1 MSTEIRLAFA
11 LNGGVSLAIWI
22 SGVAD
27 EVLRCIN
34 GGRDAAGGTPS
45 TNLYADICAELDV
58 TPKADVLT
66 GTSAGGLNAVFIA
79 TAVSHGCT
87 NLRPIRSLWLEHGA
101 IDRMMRAATDQSFA
115 SLLAGDSNFLPHI
128 ENALKELLEAGTGF
142 REPDP
147 PVVVRLTGTS
157 LPGQSST
164 IRDGQGEVS
173 SVDHRAEFIFHTR
186 DFDFEADPGSISRMA
201 RACRSSASFPGAFEP
216 STVESAQFESWH
228 TSGLFDDDEV
238 VRTPVIDGGLLV
250 NLPAQAALDAI
261 IRQPSRERV
270 ERVLAL
276 VVPDPGATAGG
287 ARIENPTLGHVLS
300 KALVGIPMT
309 QSLSDFVK
317 AFENHNREVRIRRSA
332 RNALFAEF
340 AELEG
345 AEAWQRMSALG
356 EALLPSY
363 RSMRLAA
370 TLDRTRLSKSRA
382 LQNALEA
389 AGLGDLPEIGAG
401 HVPWVPERLAVG
413 DDTWCW
419 GSSAVRRLAALLIT
433 WVNTVAEAADPD
445 TARELLALK
454 ADAGAVRTR
463 VDQISPSAG
472 VVADLLAE
480 ELAADPSSVEA
491 AFDRACRRWPSSD
504 APPVE
509 SIRELNAAFGKLAE
523 CTRRFVDL
531 AREPV
536 TQWADDQDGRALKGL
551 VRLVDGAAQESDGQT
566 DGLSRLLM
574 CLEVVEATF
583 AGADLRPDQEV
594 QLIQFT
600 SSGPVDID
608 TLARSDPRE
617 KLAGIELAHFGA
629 FLKGSWRANDWMWGR
644 LDAAQRLLRLLDASA
659 GHRLSTAGTLE
670 KHTRAVQAAVLRE
683 ELPAVVAEIERDGRL
698 GAWVTPE
705 ARAFV
710 DAVRLVGA
718 TAPDGQVDLSQAH
731 EVQLQ
736 ELLRLQLVGSEDISM
751 EAGSNLATV
760 TSIGALSI
768 GVQVLREQGP
778 RVLRGPIG
786 LLGTSA
792 SFASRMTKRGWGVN
806 LHTAL
811 LVVIAG
817 TGLVGLVGSFLS
829 LLTDVS
835 LGWFSYVA
843 MGCLLLTPVI
853 ALFAAPWL
861 VLGVGRRKVRR

>member
-1 MSTEIRLAFA
+1 M
-11 LNGGVSLAIWI
+11 
-22 SGVAD
+22 
-27 EVLRCIN
+27 
-34 GGRDAAGGTPS
+34 
-45 TNLYADICAELDV
+45 
-58 TPKADVLT
+58 
-66 GTSAGGLNAVFIA
+66 
-79 TAVSHGCT
+79 
-87 NLRPIRSLWLEHGA
+87 
-101 IDRMMRAATDQSFA
+101 
-115 SLLAGDSNFLPHI
+115 
-128 ENALKELLEAGTGF
+128 
-142 REPDP
+142 
-147 PVVVRLTGTS
+147 
-157 LPGQSST
+157 
-164 IRDGQGEVS
+164 
-173 SVDHRAEFIFHTR
+173 
-186 DFDFEADPGSISRMA
+186 
-201 RACRSSASFPGAFEP
+201 
-216 STVESAQFESWH
+216 
-228 TSGLFDDDEV
+228 
-238 VRTPVIDGGLLV
+238 
-250 NLPAQAALDAI
+250 
-261 IRQPSRERV
+261 
-270 ERVLAL
+270 
-276 VVPDPGATAGG
+276 
-287 ARIENPTLGHVLS
+287 
-300 KALVGIPMT
+300 
-309 QSLSDFVK
+309 
-317 AFENHNREVRIRRSA
+317 
-332 RNALFAEF
+332 
-340 AELEG
+340 
-345 AEAWQRMSALG
+345 
-356 EALLPSY
+356 
-363 RSMRLAA
+363 
-370 TLDRTRLSKSRA
+370 
-382 LQNALEA
+382 
-389 AGLGDLPEIGAG
+389 
-401 HVPWVPERLAVG
+401 
-413 DDTWCW
+413 
-419 GSSAVRRLAALLIT
+419 
-433 WVNTVAEAADPD
+433 
-445 TARELLALK
+445 
-454 ADAGAVRTR
+454 
-463 VDQISPSAG
+463 
-472 VVADLLAE
+472 
-480 ELAADPSSVEA
+480 
-491 AFDRACRRWPSSD
+491 
-504 APPVE
+504 
-509 SIRELNAAFGKLAE
+509 
-523 CTRRFVDL
+523 
-531 AREPV
+531 
-536 TQWADDQDGRALKGL
+536 
-551 VRLVDGAAQESDGQT
+551 RLVDGAAQESDGQT